1 MSAERRERVEHGLLA
16 ALQVSGR
23 TPERHS
29 VADRMARY
37 CVPGVAIA
45 VVEDCD
51 IAWVSGHGVRG
62 PSGARVDGD
71 TLFQAASISKAV
83 AAVAVLALV
92 EHGDLDLDTDI
103 NGSLRRWQLPVS
115 PYTASV
121 PVTLRHLLSHTAGT
135 TVPGFPGY
143 AAHAPVPDVVGVLSG
158 TGGANTPAVE
168 SFAVPGT
175 VGQYSGG
182 GSTIVQLLVE
192 DVTGRPFGDVMHDL
206 ALRPFGMVHSAY
218 EQPLAPHRLGAAAL
232 AHDAGG
238 AAIEGGF
245 HAYPELQAAGLWTTA
260 TDLARWIVGVQ
271 RIVLGQRGGP
281 ISPETARLMVTPVG
295 VGPFGLGPEL
305 AGERALRRF
314 GHGGANQGYK
324 SQVDGM
330 LDGSSGAVVLT
341 NGEGGTTLVGE
352 VRRAVAAEYGW
363 GDLGPPPIDVIELS
377 DHEMRRLVGR
387 YHGPFD
393 RPLRIDMADGELFSP
408 APYGRRRML
417 PVGPTTFIDEETGVT
432 LEARLDGDRVGRL
445 AVLVDGSELMA
456 FEPVDPDMP
465 NPDVS
470 NPERKDPA

>member
-1 MSAERRERVEHGLLA
+1 MSTSRRDRVEHGLLA

-23 TPERHS
+23 TPERHA
-29 VADRMARY
+29 VADRMTRY

-45 VVEDCD
+45 VVEDCEV
-51 IAWVSGHGVRG
+51 AWVSGHGVRG
-62 PSGARVDGD
+62 PSGAPVSGD

-92 EHGDLDLDTDI
+92 EHGDLDLDADV
-103 NGSLRRWQLPVS
+103 NGSLRRWRLPDS
-115 PYTASV
+115 PHTAAV

-143 AAHAPVPDVVGVLSG
+143 AAQALLPDVVGVLSG
-158 TGGANTPAVE
+158 SGAANTPAVE

-192 DVTGRPFGDVMHDL
+192 DVTGRPFDEIMLDL
-206 ALRPFGMVHSAY
+206 ALRPFGMVDSGY
-218 EQPLAPHRLGAAAL
+218 EQPLAPHRRGAAAL

-238 AAIEGGF
+238 APVDGGF
-245 HAYPELQAAGLWTTA
+245 HVYPELQAAGLWTTA
-260 TDLARWIVGVQ
+260 TDLARWVSGVQ
-271 RIVLGQRGGP
+271 RIVLGRRGGP
-281 ISPETARLMVTPVG
+281 ISPETAQLMVTPVG

-305 AGERALRRF
+305 AGEGALRRF

-330 LDGSSGAVVLT
+330 LDGTSGAVVLT

-363 GDLGPPPIDVIELS
+363 GDLGPPPIEVVELS
-377 DHEMRRLVGR
+377 EHELRRLVGR

-393 RPLRIDMADGELFSP
+393 RPLRIEMADGELFSP

-445 AVLVDGSELMA
+445 AVLVDGTELMA
-456 FEPVDPDMP
+456 FEPIHSAASGPDT
-465 NPDVS
+465 
-470 NPERKDPA
+470 EEPA